1 MFIKILTE
9 CSFFDIYQ
17 FLFDFDLT
25 NRNFLPN
32 IALHLVLTAL
42 TKAELIYPIR
52 KYLKL
57 SKPTCYQNL

>member
-9 CSFFDIYQ
+9 CSFFDICQ
-17 FLFDFDLT
+17 FFFDFDLT

-42 TKAELIYPIR
+42 KE
-52 KYLKL
+52 
-57 SKPTCYQNL
+57 